1 MKTSRIA
8 SFIIGAVIVISG
20 LVLLLFRNNLKNASY
35 DYNVKVTKWD
45 NVYEGNNIH
54 FYFMNKDNPNLVNL
68 KNKYGF
74 DDIAK
79 EGANDLEK
87 TLAIIKWLNR
97 RAEVKPSAMESKKS
111 VDEMLMVLESNKV
124 ISLQDYNNIIEEALT
139 SVGIIVRVGEFRVSN
154 NEKANDENSYSV
166 LEVWS
171 KAHGKWVMVD
181 GTIESYLT
189 KDTIPL
195 SAVEM
200 IKADLN
206 NVVLEN
212 VKDAKKYFKYISK
225 FLNTYSIKIN
235 NNKAEQLKSN
245 SYITFSKDSADIQ
258 IETLKGYIPPTIFV
272 TEDNVFNLNPEI
284 VYRNDESDKIP
295 TIILA
300 KRNVKDDT
308 EDYTKF
314 TVGAFINS
322 YMVEDYYISINGQ
335 EYTPVKTYYDLSIPK
350 GKTTVSI
357 SIDGK
362 TTIRTI
368 DLENMKKK

>member
-1 MKTSRIA
+1 MKTSRII
-8 SFIIGAVIVISG
+8 SFLIGAVIVISG
-20 LVLLLFRNNLKNASY
+20 IVLLLFRNNLKNDSY

-111 VDEMLMVLESNKV
+111 VDEMLMGLESNKV

-139 SVGIIVRVGEFRVSN
+139 SVGIIVRVGEFRINN
-154 NEKANDENSYSV
+154 NEKANEENSYSV

-181 GTIESYLT
+181 GTVESYLT
-189 KDTIPL
+189 KETIPL

-200 IKADLN
+200 IKIDLN

-212 VKDAKKYFKYISK
+212 VKDAKKYFKYIST
-225 FLNTYSIKIN
+225 FLNTYTIKIN
-235 NNKAEQLKSN
+235 NNKTEQLKSN
-245 SYITFSKDSADIQ
+245 SYITFIKDSTDIQ

-272 TEDNVFNLNPEI
+272 TQDNVFNLNPEI

-308 EDYTKF
+308 EDYIKF
-314 TVGAFINS
+314 TVGAFVNS
-322 YMVEDYYISINGQ
+322 YMMEDYFVSINGQ
-335 EYTPVKTYYDLSIPK
+335 EYTTVKTYYDLSIPK

-368 DLENMKKK
+368 ELENMKKK

>member
-1 MKTSRIA
+1 MKTSRIV
-8 SFIIGAVIVISG
+8 SFLIGAVIVISG
-20 LVLLLFRNNLKNASY
+20 IVLLLFRNNLKNDSY

-87 TLAIIKWLNR
+87 TLAIIKWVNR

-111 VDEMLMVLESNKV
+111 VDEMLMGLESNKV

-212 VKDAKKYFKYISK
+212 AKDAKKYFKYISK
-225 FLNTYSIKIN
+225 FLNTYTIKIN

-272 TEDNVFNLNPEI
+272 TQDNVFNLNPEI

-308 EDYTKF
+308 EDYIKF
-314 TVGAFINS
+314 TVGAFVNS

-335 EYTPVKTYYDLSIPK
+335 EYTSVKTYYDLSIPK

-362 TTIRTI
+362 TTIRAI
-368 DLENMKKK
+368 ELENMKEK

>member
-1 MKTSRIA
+1 MKTSRIV
-8 SFIIGAVIVISG
+8 SFLIGAVIVISG
-20 LVLLLFRNNLKNASY
+20 IVLLLFRNNLKNDSY
-35 DYNVKVTKWD
+35 DYSVKVTKWD

-87 TLAIIKWLNR
+87 TLAIIKWLNIR
-97 RAEVKPSAMESKKS
+97 SEVKPSAMESKKS
-111 VDEMLMVLESNKV
+111 VDEMLMGLESNKV

-189 KDTIPL
+189 KETIPL

-225 FLNTYSIKIN
+225 FLNTYTIKIN

-272 TEDNVFNLNPEI
+272 TQDNVFNLNPEI

-308 EDYTKF
+308 EDYIKF
-314 TVGAFINS
+314 TVGAFVNS

-335 EYTPVKTYYDLSIPK
+335 EYTSVKTYYDLSIPK

-362 TTIRTI
+362 TTNRTI
-368 DLENMKKK
+368 ELENMKEK

>member
-8 SFIIGAVIVISG
+8 SFLIGAVIVISG
-20 LVLLLFRNNLKNASY
+20 LVLLLFRNNLKNDSY

-79 EGANDLEK
+79 EGENDLEK

-111 VDEMLMVLESNKV
+111 VDEMLMGLESNKV

-189 KDTIPL
+189 KETIPL
-195 SAVEM
+195 SAVEI

-225 FLNTYSIKIN
+225 FLNTYTIKIN
-235 NNKAEQLKSN
+235 NNKVEQLKSN

-272 TEDNVFNLNPEI
+272 TKDNVFNLNPEI

-308 EDYTKF
+308 EDYIKF

-335 EYTPVKTYYDLSIPK
+335 EYTTVKTYYDLSIPK
-350 GKTTVSI
+350 GKTTVGI

-368 DLENMKKK
+368 EVENMK

>member
-1 MKTSRIA
+1 MKTSRIV
-8 SFIIGAVIVISG
+8 SFLIGAVIIISG
-20 LVLLLFRNNLKNASY
+20 IVLILFRNNLKNNSY

-111 VDEMLMVLESNKV
+111 VDEMLMGLESNKV

-139 SVGIIVRVGEFRVSN
+139 SVGIVVRVGEFRVSN
-154 NEKANDENSYSV
+154 NEKAKDESSYSV

-181 GTIESYLT
+181 GTVESYLT
-189 KDTIPL
+189 KETIPL
-195 SAVEM
+195 SAVEI

-206 NVVLEN
+206 DVVLEN
-212 VKDAKKYFKYISK
+212 AKDTKKYFKYISK
-225 FLNTYSIKIN
+225 FLNTYTIKIN

-245 SYITFSKDSADIQ
+245 SYITFIKNNVDIQ
-258 IETLKGYIPPTIFV
+258 IETLKGYISPTIFV
-272 TEDNVFNLNPEI
+272 TQDNVFNLNPEI
-284 VYRNDESDKIP
+284 IYRNDDSDKLP
-295 TIILA
+295 TIIVA

-308 EDYTKF
+308 EDYIKF

-322 YMVEDYYISINGQ
+322 YMLEDYYISINGQ
-335 EYTPVKTYYDLSIPK
+335 EYTTVKTYYDLSLPK

-357 SIDGK
+357 SLDGK

-368 DLENMKKK
+368 ELENMKKK